1 MVSTSN
7 NTGTVEQQIART
19 IRELRK
25 NHRLTLQQVA
35 SKADVSKSFLSKV
48 ERCNV
53 SISIAALSRLA
64 NALRVSIG
72 DFFDSGQTE
81 SEVIFVPSGQGKTVA
96 RSGSKLP
103 YQYEV
108 LIPRRGM
115 RAMQPT
121 LISIDGR
128 KTRFELREHPGE
140 QFIYVLRGD
149 MSYVCGGETFEMR
162 VGDCLYFN
170 AGTPHGPR
178 LKRSQSVLYLAIITT
193 LQTRTRR

>member
-1 MVSTSN
+1 MEIA
-7 NTGTVEQQIART
+7 EQQLARAV
-19 IRELRK
+19 RELRK

-35 SKADVSKSFLSKV
+35 SKANVSKSFLSKV

-64 NALRVSIG
+64 HALRVSIG
-72 DFFDSGQTE
+72 DFFDSGEAE
-81 SEVIFVPSGQGKTVA
+81 SEVVFVPRGQGKTVA
-96 RSGSKLP
+96 RSGSRLP

-121 LISIDGR
+121 LISIDGS

-140 QFIYVLRGD
+140 HFIYVLGGN
-149 MSYVCGGETFEMR
+149 MSYVCGSKTFKMR
-162 VGDCLYFN
+162 SGDCLYFN
-170 AGTPHGPR
+170 AGTPHGPK
-178 LKRSQSVLYLAIITT
+178 LKRTQSVRYLAIIATS
-193 LQTRTRR
+193 RTKARR